1 MIDFLPWDTEI
12 ESPATIAILGGGP
25 LGIEAALYARFLGYH
40 VSIFESRRVAHRM
53 LDWNNRSLCLPASE
67 LTTSLGIAAL
77 RAQYPDMPDIDPE
90 RMLTGKEYAEEYLLP
105 LAKTDL
111 VFDDIHFLSP
121 VSDISRLRLHTE
133 PDWNSPE
140 EYPWQERCND
150 EFRLVIRGRHRGVWT
165 SRADCVIDCRG
176 EATESRG
183 LGPGGGTA
191 IGELEHASDIYAF
204 LPGDRKFEAKQVAG
218 KRIVL
223 VGSTADACLG
233 VREFLA
239 FQDANPKTQ
248 FCWIVPPA
256 DSEDPEQLRLLRT
269 ELSMRASSD
278 IVVIESL
285 GVEKISKDESG
296 EWILELLKDDDSTVV
311 FRGDVLVRRTG
322 NSTPPISPTLLVE
335 NPRANHWLGA
345 CGLGHQE
352 SVHALAQEV
361 LTPEPGYFRLRAPI
375 DPWVVG
381 SPSAEVSNE
390 QSSSP
395 LRGGTLPQAFSRLKC
410 IFAILGGRADLDLYE
425 VMRKQQLNDPE

>member
-1 MIDFLPWDTEI
+1 
-12 ESPATIAILGGGP
+12 
-25 LGIEAALYARFLGYH
+25 
-40 VSIFESRRVAHRM
+40 
-53 LDWNNRSLCLPASE
+53 
-67 LTTSLGIAAL
+67 
-77 RAQYPDMPDIDPE
+77 
-90 RMLTGKEYAEEYLLP
+90 
-105 LAKTDL
+105 
-111 VFDDIHFLSP
+111 
-121 VSDISRLRLHTE
+121 
-133 PDWNSPE
+133 
-140 EYPWQERCND
+140 
-150 EFRLVIRGRHRGVWT
+150 
-165 SRADCVIDCRG
+165 
-176 EATESRG
+176 

-191 IGELEHASDIYAF
+191 IGELEHASDIYAY

-296 EWILELLKDDDSTVV
+296 EWTLELLKDDDSTVV

-352 SVHALAQEV
+352 SVHTLAHEV

-381 SPSAEVSNE
+381 SSSAEVSNE

-395 LRGGTLPQAFSRLKC
+395 LRGGTLPQAFLRLKR